1 MSGGS
6 EMAEMPAT
14 SLQEATAMM
23 TEVLASCF
31 HSVKCAQASL
41 FVRVH
46 INQMSWTEIPAAA
59 EWVNEEY
66 KKNASMCR
74 TASYHNNQYSSLPES
89 LSE

>member
-31 HSVKCAQASL
+31 HSGECAQASL

-46 INQMSWTEIPAAA
+46 INQMS
-59 EWVNEEY
+59 
-66 KKNASMCR
+66 
-74 TASYHNNQYSSLPES
+74 
-89 LSE
+89 